1 MKTWIAPLYSLQRRA
16 SRRILLISRGG
27 KRVHSLSKRT
37 FEVSKMS
44 EATAEAPVELTENA
58 ARRIVE
64 ILTREPAGAFLRI
77 GVDGGGCSGF
87 TYTYNISTERSSGD
101 LVIERDGATVAIDP
115 VSLDL
120 LRGSRIDFIDDVMGR
135 MFKIDN
141 PAATAS
147 CGCGSSF
154 AI

>member
-1 MKTWIAPLYSLQRRA
+1 M
-16 SRRILLISRGG
+16 GG
-27 KRVHSLSKRT
+27 SAVD
-37 FEVSKMS
+37 F
-44 EATAEAPVELTENA
+44 PIELTERA
-58 ARRIVE
+58 ARRIAE
-64 ILTREPAGAFLRI
+64 ILRGEPPGSSLRV

-87 TYTYNISTERSSGD
+87 TYTYNLTTESAAGD
-101 LVIERDGATVAIDP
+101 LVVERDGARVVIDP
-115 VSLDL
+115 ISLDI
-120 LRGSRIDFIDDVMGR
+120 LRGSKIDFVDDLMGR